1 MILYRVFTLLFYLLF
16 ITQLQVQVTAK
27 TRSHGLVYLQ
37 KYKLKKDNRL
47 NNI

>member
-16 ITQLQVQVTAK
+16 ITHLQVQVTAK